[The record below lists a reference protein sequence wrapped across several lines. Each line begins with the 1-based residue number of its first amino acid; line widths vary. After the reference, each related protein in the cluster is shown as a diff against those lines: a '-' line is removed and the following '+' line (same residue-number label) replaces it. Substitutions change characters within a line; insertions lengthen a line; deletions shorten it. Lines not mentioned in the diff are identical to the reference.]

1 MPPRS
6 LSPGS
11 QRNSCLGML
20 IGDRH
25 RRARLSQVLDL
36 LAEDNRLNVY
46 AGKLEVRPPGAP
58 TTQDGLTAAARRG
71 VLGAPVSH
79 GPVRR
84 SERSG
89 RSEMIWLNSEP
100 P

>member
-1 MPPRS
+1 
-6 LSPGS
+6 
-11 QRNSCLGML
+11 L
-20 IGDRH
+20 IAEK
-25 RRARLSQVLDL
+25 RAQNAPLLDL

-58 TTQDGLTAAARRG
+58 TTQDGLTAAERRG
-71 VLGAPVSH
+71 VLGAPFSH